1 MNFLNKFKFEIKN
14 SLTRNS
20 KKKKKLLKIWEKKKE
35 RNIRFLI
42 LSVNKGGKIA
52 LQINSQKTLN

>member
-1 MNFLNKFKFEIKN
+1 MGE
-14 SLTRNS
+14 
-20 KKKKKLLKIWEKKKE
+20 KKE

-52 LQINSQKTLN
+52 LQINSQKH

>member
-20 KKKKKLLKIWEKKKE
+20 KKKKKTFENMGEKKREKYS
-35 RNIRFLI
+35 FP
-42 LSVNKGGKIA
+42 
-52 LQINSQKTLN
+52 NSKCK

>member
-20 KKKKKLLKIWEKKKE
+20 KKKKTFENMGEKKREKYS
-35 RNIRFLI
+35 FP
-42 LSVNKGGKIA
+42 
-52 LQINSQKTLN
+52 NSKCK